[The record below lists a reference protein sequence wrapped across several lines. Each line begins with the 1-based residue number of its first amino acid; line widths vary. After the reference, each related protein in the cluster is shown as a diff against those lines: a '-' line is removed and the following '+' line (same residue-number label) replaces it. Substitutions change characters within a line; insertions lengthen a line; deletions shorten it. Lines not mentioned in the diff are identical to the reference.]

1 MTGTVRSRPSLVF
14 WLVEGKLKLNSLYF
28 LKMMHI
34 YGQSRIVALQVF
46 LVAKASIVPTI
57 NCD

>member
-1 MTGTVRSRPSLVF
+1 VRSRPSLVF
-14 WLVEGKLKLNSLYF
+14 WLVEGKLKLDSLYF

-34 YGQSRIVALQVF
+34 YGQSRIVVLQVF